1 MSSVSIEVRFK
12 CRIESGLLLSWH
24 LERRTNFMDGSMFTT
39 GTQSEMVLRFTL
51 LISRCSREDN
61 LDNQVISVEYMISME
76 SRIKQRRLERLPSCG
91 GIIPLK

>member
-1 MSSVSIEVRFK
+1 
-12 CRIESGLLLSWH
+12 
-24 LERRTNFMDGSMFTT
+24 MFTT